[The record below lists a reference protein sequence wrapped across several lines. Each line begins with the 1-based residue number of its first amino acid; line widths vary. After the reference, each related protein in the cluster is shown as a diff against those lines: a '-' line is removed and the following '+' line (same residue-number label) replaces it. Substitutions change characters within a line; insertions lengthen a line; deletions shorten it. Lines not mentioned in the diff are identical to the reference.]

1 MSDTKRKCSMFS
13 ETFFLVVRDGAE
25 DGYGDYGIVLLLS
38 SVICSGI
45 LEHAGSEL
53 VFRDNDCSVM

>member
-1 MSDTKRKCSMFS
+1 MFS
-13 ETFFLVVRDGAE
+13 EIFFRVVRDSAE

>member
-25 DGYGDYGIVLLLS
+25 DGYGDYGIVLSLS
-38 SVICSGI
+38 SVIFSGI
-45 LEHAGSEL
+45 LEHAGSKL
-53 VFRDNDCSVM
+53 VFRDNDFSVM